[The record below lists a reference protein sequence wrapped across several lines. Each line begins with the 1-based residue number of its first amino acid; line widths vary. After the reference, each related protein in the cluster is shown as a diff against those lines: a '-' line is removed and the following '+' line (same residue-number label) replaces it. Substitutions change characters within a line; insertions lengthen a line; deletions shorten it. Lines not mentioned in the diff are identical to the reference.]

1 MSLFEGNFEQADYA
15 ELIMSVLSEELEEY
29 GLKKEPAG
37 ESISE
42 HLTVYTKDSL
52 LLLAAENGMNVYKS
66 WNKAK
71 LVEHI
76 QTDIL
81 ESLEQRLLMLGR
93 SSLELI
99 EKMDNEDQ
107 SNGEIG
113 EDEVM
118 FYLSLYPIVLR
129 LGFIYSK
136 LEDNEVKNFI
146 PIEVKET
153 IKDMLNNY
161 STYEEKHATMLKQW
175 NLFEMILAAGINLY
189 GTLTMERFSELI
201 DVTVDEAEEKQALLD
216 FAEAYFPFTMLIHH
230 YQLVDGEIIAS
241 PKFVSD
247 DHVRDTHKYVEDRLD
262 GDYYRPSKADIYYY
276 ATHLVETE
284 SPLYKQMEKLVA
296 KSSNFA
302 EFVMEKIQ
310 TNIVMGEPLVAL
322 TDQLSENDLLVF
334 NSEKDV
340 MDFAH
345 LYQQLN
351 NTNRLWDNAGYK
363 PSEMSDSD
371 RKVDDLSSV
380 LNSFNLPDNVQQ
392 KQTYRPR
399 VTQSAQP
406 IRVEKVGRNE
416 PCPCGSGKKYKKC
429 CWLKDR

>member
-52 LLLAAENGMNVYKS
+52 LLLAAEYGMNVYKS

-153 IKDMLNNY
+153 CYDA
-161 STYEEKHATMLKQW
+161 E
-175 NLFEMILAAGINLY
+175 
-189 GTLTMERFSELI
+189 TME
-201 DVTVDEAEEKQALLD
+201 
-216 FAEAYFPFTMLIHH
+216 
-230 YQLVDGEIIAS
+230 
-241 PKFVSD
+241 
-247 DHVRDTHKYVEDRLD
+247 
-262 GDYYRPSKADIYYY
+262 
-276 ATHLVETE
+276 
-284 SPLYKQMEKLVA
+284 
-296 KSSNFA
+296 
-302 EFVMEKIQ
+302 
-310 TNIVMGEPLVAL
+310 
-322 TDQLSENDLLVF
+322 
-334 NSEKDV
+334 
-340 MDFAH
+340 
-345 LYQQLN
+345 
-351 NTNRLWDNAGYK
+351 
-363 PSEMSDSD
+363 
-371 RKVDDLSSV
+371 
-380 LNSFNLPDNVQQ
+380 SF
-392 KQTYRPR
+392 
-399 VTQSAQP
+399 
-406 IRVEKVGRNE
+406 
-416 PCPCGSGKKYKKC
+416 
-429 CWLKDR
+429 